1 MSYTDL
7 YEPDRDGYLTTID
20 HGGRLPKRRFGRRT
34 AMESVRDL
42 MTRDLVCCSP
52 FDSVIDAAQL
62 MRDNGIGD
70 VLVVED
76 EQLVGIVTDRDIVIR
91 GIASGE
97 DVASLVLSDVCSD
110 DPVAVDVDTDVDEAI
125 TMMRE
130 QAIRRLPV
138 TDNGRPIGIVSLG
151 DVAIDRD
158 RKSALADI
166 SAQRPDQ

>member
-1 MSYTDL
+1 
-7 YEPDRDGYLTTID
+7 
-20 HGGRLPKRRFGRRT
+20 
-34 AMESVRDL
+34 METVRDL
-42 MTRDLVCCSP
+42 MTSELVCCSP

-62 MRDNGIGD
+62 MRDTGIGD

-97 DVASLVLSDVCSD
+97 DVASLLLSDVCSD
-110 DPVAVDVDTDVDEAI
+110 DPVAVDVDTDLDEAI

-138 TDNGRPIGIVSLG
+138 THNGRPIGVLSLG
-151 DVAIDRD
+151 DVAIGCDSG
-158 RKSALADI
+158 SALADI
-166 SAQRPDQ
+166 SAEEPDR

>member
-1 MSYTDL
+1 
-7 YEPDRDGYLTTID
+7 
-20 HGGRLPKRRFGRRT
+20 
-34 AMESVRDL
+34 METVRDL
-42 MTRDLVCCSP
+42 MTSELVCCSP

-62 MRDNGIGD
+62 MRDTGIGD

-97 DVASLVLSDVCSD
+97 DVASLLLSDVCSD
-110 DPVAVDVDTDVDEAI
+110 DPVAVDVDTELDEAI

-138 TDNGRPIGIVSLG
+138 THNGRPIGVVSLG
-151 DVAIDRD
+151 DVAIGRD
-158 RKSALADI
+158 RGSALADI
-166 SAQRPDQ
+166 SAEEPDR